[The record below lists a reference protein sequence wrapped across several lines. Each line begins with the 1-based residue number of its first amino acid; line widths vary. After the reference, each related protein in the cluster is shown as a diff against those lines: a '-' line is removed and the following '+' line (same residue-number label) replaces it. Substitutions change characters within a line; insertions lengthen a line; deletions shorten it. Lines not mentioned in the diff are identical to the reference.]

1 MNKDPN
7 LKEMVEAVNDF
18 ARQQEIAA
26 IDIAE
31 GIHNFA
37 VDFNG
42 GQTSN
47 LYAATSAQGFK
58 PGMSGIMSEDGKAI
72 YDELARQFVGFD
84 PTVLAKW
91 NAEQRAARALIAV
104 NAFANARGEVAD
116 ETDLQ
121 DILTDIL
128 HLMRLAGRTQED
140 MGTMMR
146 MAVENFTEEIDE
158 AVPNQH
164 VDATIPPDPLDMNE
178 VFQIGSILSPDFVP
192 VRKGSWE

>member
-18 ARQQEIAA
+18 ARQREIAA

-37 VDFNG
+37 VDFHG

-58 PGMSGIMSEDGKAI
+58 PGMSGIMSEGGKAI

-104 NAFANARGEVAD
+104 NAFANARGELAD

-178 VFQIGSILSPDFVP
+178 VFLIGGILSPDFVP